1 MTAAPRHAATP
12 AVQKMSTTP
21 QHTAATA
28 VQQMSSALRPTVT
41 PGIQSM
47 SATSGY
53 MTVPTV
59 KQKNQNSELNN
70 KRKIGD
76 TFGKNRN
83 GEKELIMTEP

>member
-1 MTAAPRHAATP
+1 
-12 AVQKMSTTP
+12 
-21 QHTAATA
+21 
-28 VQQMSSALRPTVT
+28 
-41 PGIQSM
+41 M

-70 KRKIGD
+70 KLKIGD